1 MKYRKKSDRKQ
12 PECLNRLCGSEYNR
26 LFAADNRQRGGKPRP
41 SGNIGAKRAACG
53 SVGRAR
59 KPAKHPAFKRVAVT
73 AAEDCKL
80 EKGFIERTIAS
91 LEREKILTQQVFD
104 ARIDGLNE
112 ELGLARDFERLT
124 QSIGNTLDSIL
135 FGANSAF
142 TGVEQSNL
150 LQGRIADLHL

>member
-1 MKYRKKSDRKQ
+1 LQTREGLHRA
-12 PECLNRLCGSEYNR
+12 YNSVT
-26 LFAADNRQRGGKPRP
+26 GKR
-41 SGNIGAKRAACG
+41 
-53 SVGRAR
+53 
-59 KPAKHPAFKRVAVT
+59 
-73 AAEDCKL
+73 
-80 EKGFIERTIAS
+80 
-91 LEREKILTQQVFD
+91 KILTQQVFD